1 MSQTEM
7 FSSPTASHVMGLV
20 RPAPKNNSETTV
32 KPLAASQTTRV
43 DSRSPEEG
51 EQRQSSANSP
61 AMSIESPQMLSKEFI
76 PPRPTL
82 SSANEKIPVDLA
94 IAEVGFPILNQI
106 GLSLN
111 SKV

>member
-1 MSQTEM
+1 MSQTQM

-32 KPLAASQTTRV
+32 KPLAASQTTTE
-43 DSRSPEEG
+43 DSRSPSPEEG

-61 AMSIESPQMLSKEFI
+61 MSIESPQMLSKESI

-94 IAEVGFPILNQI
+94 IAEVGFPI
-106 GLSLN
+106 
-111 SKV
+111 

>member
-1 MSQTEM
+1 M
-7 FSSPTASHVMGLV
+7 FSSPTASHAMGLV

-32 KPLAASQTTRV
+32 KPLAASPTTRL

-51 EQRQSSANSP
+51 EQRQS
-61 AMSIESPQMLSKEFI
+61 SIESPQMLSKEFI

-94 IAEVGFPILNQI
+94 IAEVGFPI
-106 GLSLN
+106 
-111 SKV
+111 